1 MIKFLVALLITIISI
16 INVNAEDK
24 LKVGVLA
31 YGTVNWELDVIK
43 YNKLDK
49 KYGFDLEVLKLASKN
64 ASSVAIQA
72 DSVDMIVTDWLWVNT
87 QRANGKDFTFYPYSK
102 ATGTIYTKQ
111 NAKTL
116 LDLKGQKLGV
126 AGGPYDKS
134 WLLLRAYSKY
144 KHGKDLKDL
153 ITPVFASPV
162 ILYKKI
168 LDGSLNS
175 AINFWHFNA
184 KLKAKDA
191 KALIQMSDILEQ
203 LGVKED
209 ISLIGWTFRRDVAL
223 KNKKLYNSFI
233 KASHEAKDIL
243 LSDEKEWDRIRP
255 LMKAKDEKVFLSL
268 KEGFKEGIIKEFS
281 SKNIEDS
288 KKVFEILLNEGGKNL
303 LSNAKSLDEKTFWN
317 FEK

>member
-1 MIKFLVALLITIISI
+1 MIKFLVTLLITIISI

-43 YNKLDK
+43 HNKLDK

-64 ASSVAIQA
+64 ASSVAMQA

-191 KALIQMSDILEQ
+191 KALIEMSDVLKD

-243 LSDEKEWDRIRP
+243 LSSSKEWDRIRP

-268 KEGFKEGIIKEFS
+268 KEGFKQGIIKEFS

-288 KKVFEILLNEGGKNL
+288 KKVFEILLKEGGKNL
-303 LSNAKSLDEKTFWN
+303 VSNAKSLDEKTFWN
-317 FEK
+317 FQK

>member
-1 MIKFLVALLITIISI
+1 MIRFLLLSLITIISI
-16 INVNAEDK
+16 TNINAQDK

-43 YNKLDK
+43 HNKLDK

-64 ASSVAIQA
+64 ASAIAMQA
-72 DSVDMIVTDWLWVNT
+72 NSVDMIVTDWLWVNT

-111 NAKTL
+111 NAKTI
-116 LDLKGQKLGV
+116 LDLEGQELGV

-134 WLLLRAYSKY
+134 WLLFQAYTKY
-144 KHGKDLKDL
+144 KYKKELNEL

-168 LDGSLNS
+168 LDDSLNS

-184 KLKAKDA
+184 KLKAKGV
-191 KALIQMSDILEQ
+191 KPLIEMSEVLKE
-203 LGVKED
+203 LGIKED

-223 KNKKLYNSFI
+223 KNKSLYNSFI
-233 KASHEAKDIL
+233 KASHEAKNIL
-243 LSDEKEWDRIRP
+243 LSNEKQWDRIRP
-255 LMKAKDEKVFLSL
+255 LMKAKDDKVFKSL
-268 KEGFKEGIIKEFS
+268 KEGFRQGIIKEFN

-288 KKVFEILLNEGGKNL
+288 KKVFEILLKEGGKNL
-303 LSNAKSLDEKTFWN
+303 VSNAKSLDEKTFWN
-317 FEK
+317 FQK

>member
-1 MIKFLVALLITIISI
+1 MYKVFLVILFLIIKVS
-16 INVNAEDK
+16 AQEK

-31 YGTVNWELDVIK
+31 YGTVNWELNVIK

-64 ASSVAIQA
+64 ASSVALQA
-72 DSVDMIVTDWLWVNT
+72 NSVDMIVTDWLWVNT
-87 QRANGKDFTFYPYSK
+87 QRANKKDFTFYPYSK

-111 NAKTL
+111 NTKKI
-116 LDLKGQKLGV
+116 LDLEGQELGV

-134 WLLLRAYSKY
+134 WLLFQAYTKY
-144 KHGKDLKDL
+144 KYKKDLKDL

-168 LDGSLNS
+168 LDGSLDS

-184 KLKAKDA
+184 KLKAKGVQP
-191 KALIQMSDILEQ
+191 LVEMSDVLKQ
-203 LGVKED
+203 LGVKEN
-209 ISLIGWTFRRDVAL
+209 ISLIGWTFRRDIAL

-243 LSDEKEWDRIRP
+243 LSNEKEWDRIRP
-255 LMKAKDEKVFLSL
+255 LMKAKDDKLFKAL
-268 KEGFKEGIIKEFS
+268 KEGFKQGIIKEFN

-288 KKVFEILLNEGGKNL
+288 KKVFEILLKEGGKNL
-303 LSNAKSLDEKTFWN
+303 VSNAKSLDEKTFWN
-317 FEK
+317 FQK

>member
-1 MIKFLVALLITIISI
+1 MIKFLVTLLITIISI

-43 YNKLDK
+43 HNKLDK
-49 KYGFDLEVLKLASKN
+49 KYGFDLEILKLASKN

-72 DSVDMIVTDWLWVNT
+72 SSVDMIVTDWLWVNT
-87 QRANGKDFTFYPYSK
+87 QRANNKDFTFYPYSK
-102 ATGTIYTKQ
+102 ATGTIYTKKD
-111 NAKTL
+111 AKTF
-116 LDLKGQKLGV
+116 LDLKAEEVGV
-126 AGGPYDKS
+126 AGGAYDKS

-144 KHGKDLKDL
+144 KYKKDLNEL

-184 KLKAKDA
+184 KLKAKGV
-191 KALIQMSDILEQ
+191 KPLIEMAEVLKE
-203 LGVKED
+203 LGIKED
-209 ISLIGWTFRRDVAL
+209 ISLVGWTFRRDVAL
-223 KNKKLYNSFI
+223 KNKDLYNSFI

-243 LSDEKEWDRIRP
+243 LSNEKEWDRIRP
-255 LMKAKDEKVFLSL
+255 LMKAKEDKVFESL
-268 KEGFKEGIIKEFS
+268 KQGFRQGIIKEFN

-288 KKVFEILLNEGGKNL
+288 KKVFEILLKEGGKNL
-303 LSNAKSLDEKTFWN
+303 VSNAKSLDEKTFWN
-317 FEK
+317 FQK

>member
-1 MIKFLVALLITIISI
+1 MYKVFLVILFLIIKVS
-16 INVNAEDK
+16 AQEK

-31 YGTVNWELDVIK
+31 YGTVNWELNVIK

-64 ASSVAIQA
+64 ASAVALQA
-72 DSVDMIVTDWLWVNT
+72 NSVDMIVTDWLWVNT

-111 NAKTL
+111 NVKTL
-116 LDLKGQKLGV
+116 LALEGQELGV
-126 AGGPYDKS
+126 AGGAYDKS
-134 WLLLRAYSKY
+134 WLLLRAYSKHKY
-144 KHGKDLKDL
+144 KKDLKDL

-168 LDGSLNS
+168 LDGSLDS

-184 KLKAKDA
+184 KLKAKGVQP
-191 KALIQMSDILEQ
+191 LVEMSDVLKQ
-203 LGVKED
+203 LGVKEN
-209 ISLIGWTFRRDVAL
+209 ISLIGWTFRRDIAL

-243 LSDEKEWDRIRP
+243 LSNEKEWDRIRP
-255 LMKAKDEKVFLSL
+255 LMKAKDDKVFKSL
-268 KEGFKEGIIKEFS
+268 KEGFKQGIIKEFN

-288 KKVFEILLNEGGKNL
+288 KKVFEILLKEGGKNL
-303 LSNAKSLDEKTFWN
+303 VSNAKSLDEKTFWN
-317 FEK
+317 FQK